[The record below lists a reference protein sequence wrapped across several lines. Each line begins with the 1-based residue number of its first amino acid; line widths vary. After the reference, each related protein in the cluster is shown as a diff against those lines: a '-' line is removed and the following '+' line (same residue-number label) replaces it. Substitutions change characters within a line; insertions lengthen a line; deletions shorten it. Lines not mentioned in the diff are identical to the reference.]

1 MIARTFSYSFKKA
14 DDPFFRTSFKVFT
27 PSKFGQ
33 SALKPAPEKHKTAD
47 PLQHSGSSNNLETD
61 K

>member
-1 MIARTFSYSFKKA
+1 MRKIMSYSFKKA

-33 SALKPAPEKHKTAD
+33 NAVKPAPEKLKTGDA
-47 PLQHSGSSNNLETD
+47 LQHSGSSNNLKAD
-61 K
+61 A